1 MENSNRVKLF
11 ELAYNGKI
19 LETSKQHK
27 TVSCDSTKVKLSE
40 FNLCPK
46 IGLRAVGLQWFKQ
59 AKWQKNWPGTRCDP
73 LLCSIFPVQRICE
86 TEVILKSSCLTNWRE
101 REGHNVLS
109 FSTERL
115 SLREKCPNTELFQVC
130 IFLYSDWIQENTD
143 QK

>member
-1 MENSNRVKLF
+1 MENSNWVKLF

-46 IGLRAVGLQWFKQ
+46 IGLRAVGLQWFKISQ
-59 AKWQKNWPGTRCDP
+59 MTKKIDLVLG
-73 LLCSIFPVQRICE
+73 
-86 TEVILKSSCLTNWRE
+86 VILYCVAFFQYRGYVKRKSYLGLHVWLIDVRGKAIMFYHFQQNASHCVKSVQMRSYF
-101 REGHNVLS
+101 RSVL
-109 FSTERL
+109 
-115 SLREKCPNTELFQVC
+115 
-130 IFLYSDWIQENTD
+130 DWIQENTD